1 MAYFDR
7 TMIFKASYKITRRNT
22 NLTSRDRNPIFLDN
36 NNKATPSL
44 YTLTDY
50 SEFYLS
56 EESLNN
62 KTILSQPIAEGITL
76 LTKIL
81 ASYEDSIFTINN
93 EGTIFNSKLYVPKS
107 FKINKIFPEN
117 VEYFKT
123 EIDFDRNVIKTAAYD
138 NQNSILPIID
148 GDNTTTFIDCENK
161 NFHFHDYNMMI
172 PIFATFSRIKMEYD
186 LSYRKNYETF
196 MKSENEDTTKT
207 NYIRLCEDLYQ
218 ENKDLTIQTIYCN
231 NSENIEMEKNIIASL
246 SGQNPDKNI
255 KQERESSF
263 NVPEVTIFND
273 SDFQPDQLE
282 YIPNLPPEFEMPEDL
297 IGLSKALYT
306 GDVKSV
312 LFHGPAGTG
321 KTANCK
327 LLCQQINMPIMEI
340 INCSEA
346 MDETILGKFIPYDD
360 KIVFKE
366 SKIIDAI
373 KYGGTIVFEEINFA
387 KPQHL
392 AFLNSLLDDNG
403 FVILDNGDKIKRHQ
417 NFRFMATMN
426 YGYAGT
432 RELNSATYNRF
443 NYVYY
448 VPDLPVPAIKKMLLK
463 RVPDCQPQLSKII
476 SIYEK
481 VKTFLQNQDMSNG
494 HISARNLENWAR
506 AARYEGYL
514 KAAEHTIVTCA
525 EFDEDLEKAIRRL
538 IKMYFN

>member
-1 MAYFDR
+1 MTKKY
-7 TMIFKASYKITRRNT
+7 IKHC
-22 NLTSRDRNPIFLDN
+22 
-36 NNKATPSL
+36 
-44 YTLTDY
+44 
-50 SEFYLS
+50 
-56 EESLNN
+56 LNC
-62 KTILSQPIAEGITL
+62 SQPFEAENEDDIL
-76 LTKIL
+76 CPKCQAEVENLENQADFAVNEYLNEDIKIKTEIKNETQIL
-81 ASYEDSIFTINN
+81 KAKINPQ
-93 EGTIFNSKLYVPKS
+93 EIKKYLDKYIIGQDQAKKVLSVAIFNHIKRLQLKTAYPDLVLDKSNVLIVGPSGSGKTHLIKTLAKLFNIPYCICDATSLTESSKLYVPKS

-123 EIDFDRNVIKTAAYD
+123 EIDFDKNVIKTAAYD

-231 NSENIEMEKNIIASL
+231 NSENIIVSL

-366 SKIIDAI
+366 SKIYGNNELRICRNKRI
-373 KYGGTIVFEEINFA
+373 KLCNI
-387 KPQHL
+387 
-392 AFLNSLLDDNG
+392 
-403 FVILDNGDKIKRHQ
+403 
-417 NFRFMATMN
+417 
-426 YGYAGT
+426 
-432 RELNSATYNRF
+432 
-443 NYVYY
+443 
-448 VPDLPVPAIKKMLLK
+448 
-463 RVPDCQPQLSKII
+463 
-476 SIYEK
+476 
-481 VKTFLQNQDMSNG
+481 
-494 HISARNLENWAR
+494 
-506 AARYEGYL
+506 
-514 KAAEHTIVTCA
+514 
-525 EFDEDLEKAIRRL
+525 
-538 IKMYFN
+538 